1 MVLQSGSNKANSRL
15 RIAAEFVKG
24 KPVSEIADFLRR
36 EYEGGKGFRTEPDDI
51 SVWFSDEGIRVYRFD
66 TVRYVNDAQLIPWED
81 AAQRIGELLE

>member
-24 KPVSEIADFLRR
+24 KPVSEIADFLKR

-51 SVWFSDEGIRVYRFD
+51 SVWFSYEGIRAYRFD
-66 TVRYVNDAQLIPWED
+66 TVR
-81 AAQRIGELLE
+81 